1 MYVATV
7 PNRGS
12 PPAILLREG
21 YREGKKVKTRTL
33 ANITHWPPERV
44 EALRRSLKG
53 EFDGVVGT
61 ESEPVSDRIFA
72 VLFVLKEIAQ
82 RLGIASAL
90 GTKPLAK
97 LALFL
102 ILARVAHQGSRL
114 SAVRW
119 AEEHAV
125 PEVLG
130 IAEFDEEDLYGAL
143 DWLAENQERIENKL
157 YRTYVDKVGKPPVLV
172 LYDVTSSY
180 FEGEQNE
187 LAEYGYNRDGKKG
200 KKQIVIGLLTA
211 DDGEPLAVKVFKGNT
226 SDPVTVADQ
235 VEILKNRFKIEE
247 VVFVGDRGMVKSKGK
262 AVLTDKQLKYITAL
276 TDPQVRKLLKKDVI
290 QLGLFEETAQE
301 VEHGDLR
308 LVLRRNEAVLRKEAN
323 RRRDKLRKL
332 QKLVQERNEFVKGS
346 QRAEPEAGLRKL
358 SAWAKSHKLSSFVTL
373 SLEERQLSVMVDAEK
388 QADAALLDGCY
399 VIETDVAKEK
409 MAAVTVDQRY
419 RDLQKVERN
428 FRNMKTVLLE
438 VRPIYVRKK
447 SRTIGHVFAAMLA
460 LKLCREL
467 EACLRQAFGTTDTD
481 DNALTIKDALLSLTR
496 MCFQRHE
503 TAGQAFLK
511 LPRPDEKQEA
521 IFKAL
526 DVHPP
531 RSSVQKPARL

>member
-1 MYVATV
+1 MYVATI

-33 ANITHWPPERV
+33 ANITHWPAQRV

-53 EFDGVVGT
+53 EFDGLGT
-61 ESEPVSDRIFA
+61 ESEPVSNRIFA
-72 VLFVLKEIAQ
+72 VLFVLKEVAQ
-82 RLGIASAL
+82 RLGITPAL

-125 PEVLG
+125 AEVLG
-130 IAEFDEEDLYGAL
+130 IAKFDEDDLYAAL
-143 DWLAENQERIENKL
+143 DWLAENQEKIENKL
-157 YRTYVDKVGKPPVLV
+157 YRTYLCKVGKPPVLV

-187 LAEYGYNRDGKKG
+187 LAEYGHNRDGKKG

-211 DDGEPLAVKVFKGNT
+211 DDGEPLAVKIFKGNT
-226 SDPVTVADQ
+226 ADPVTVADQ
-235 VEILKNRFKIEE
+235 IQILKHRFKIDE

-262 AVLTDKQLKYITAL
+262 EALTDERLKYITAL
-276 TDPQVRKLLKKDVI
+276 TDPQVRKLLKNDII
-290 QLGLFEETAQE
+290 QVDLFEEIAQE
-301 VEHGDLR
+301 VEYGDLR
-308 LVLRRNEAVLRKEAN
+308 LVLRRNEAVRRKEAN
-323 RRRDKLRKL
+323 RRRDKLDQL
-332 QKLVQERNEFVKGS
+332 QQLVEARNAFVKGS
-346 QRAEPEAGLRKL
+346 QRADPQAGLRKL
-358 SAWAKSHKLSSFVTL
+358 GAWVKSHKLSSFVTL
-373 SLEERQLSVMVDAEK
+373 SLEDRRLSVVVDNEK

-399 VIETDVAKEK
+399 VIETDVSKEK
-409 MAAVTVDQRY
+409 MEAVTVDQRY

-428 FRNMKTVLLE
+428 FRNMKTFLLE

-460 LKLCREL
+460 LKLGREL
-467 EACLRQAFGTTDTD
+467 EVCLKQAFGTTDEG
-481 DNALTIKDALLSLTR
+481 DNALTIKDALLSLSR

-503 TAGQAFLK
+503 TGGQEFLK

-526 DVHPP
+526 DVLPP
-531 RSSVQKPARL
+531 RSRVQKPARL

>member
-7 PNRGS
+7 PNRAS

-21 YREGKKVKTRTL
+21 YREGKKVNTRTL
-33 ANITHWPPERV
+33 ANITHWPAQRV
-44 EALRRSLKG
+44 EALRRCLKG
-53 EFDGVVGT
+53 EFDGVGT

-72 VLFVLKEIAQ
+72 VLFVLKELAQ
-82 RLGIASAL
+82 RLGIAPAL

-125 PEVLG
+125 AEVLG
-130 IAEFDEEDLYGAL
+130 IAKFDEDDLYDAL
-143 DWLAENQERIENKL
+143 DWLAENQEKIENKL
-157 YRTYVDKVGKPPVLV
+157 YRTYVNKVGKPPVLV

-180 FEGEQNE
+180 LEGEQNE
-187 LAEYGYNRDGKKG
+187 LAEYGHNRDGKNG

-226 SDPVTVADQ
+226 ADPVTVADQ

-262 AVLTDKQLKYITAL
+262 AALTDKRLKYITAL

-290 QLGLFEETAQE
+290 QADLFEETAQE
-301 VEHGDLR
+301 VEYGDLR

-323 RRRDKLRKL
+323 RRRDKLEKL
-332 QKLVQERNEFVKGS
+332 QQLVEARNEFVKGS
-346 QRAEPEAGLRKL
+346 QRADPQAGLRKL
-358 SAWAKSHKLSSFVTL
+358 SAWTKSHKLSSFVTL
-373 SLEERQLSVMVDAEK
+373 FVEQRRLSVVMDDEK

-409 MAAVTVDQRY
+409 MGAVTVDQRY

-428 FRNMKTVLLE
+428 FRNMKTFLLE

-447 SRTIGHVFAAMLA
+447 SRTIGHVFAVMLA

-467 EACLRQAFGTTDTD
+467 EACLKQAFGTTEEG
-481 DNALTIKDALLSLTR
+481 DNALTIKDALLSLSR

-503 TAGQAFLK
+503 TAGQEFLK

-526 DVHPP
+526 GVLPP
-531 RSSVQKPARL
+531 RSRVQKPAHL